1 MKNKKE
7 GVFLSGSTP
16 EGRLLFSYFSRSSHV
31 SACILVKC
39 LSHRALT
46 GKHFLKHSLDLFGKT
61 KLDKIRSEDRLV
73 GKDSQKLALVAL
85 RIVPDDVR
93 KCCLQI
99 GEQRII
105 TALELLSP
113 VIHTEQIAEPAGDR
127 ERDAGQILDL
137 QRIAG
142 RIGLDRLSEADR

>member
-16 EGRLLFSYFSRSSHV
+16 EGRLLFIYFSRLSHV
-31 SACILVKC
+31 SACILVKR
-39 LSHRALT
+39 LSYRALT
-46 GKHFLKHSLDLFGKT
+46 GKHFFEHSLDLFGKT

-73 GKDSQKLALVAL
+73 GKDSLELALVAL

-93 KCCLQI
+93 ERCLQI

-127 ERDAGQILDL
+127 EGMQVRSSTFSVSLA
-137 QRIAG
+137 A
-142 RIGLDRLSEADR
+142 